1 MLNRLTEAMSQM
13 LVAADLILGPTW
25 EIVAL
30 GSPDQDV
37 TREIL
42 ESLWATFIPRRVV
55 ACRSADDSTYRSA
68 SRPIVRPQVASQR
81 SANRLRLRRLRVP
94 GTGRGHQRDRRHVD

>member
-1 MLNRLTEAMSQM
+1 MSQM

-30 GSPDQDV
+30 GSPDKDA

-55 ACRSADDSTYRSA
+55 ACRTADDSTYRSA
-68 SRPIVRPQVASQR
+68 LLDPLFAGKSPRNAQPTVYVCEGFACQEPV
-81 SANRLRLRRLRVP
+81 V
-94 GTGRGHQRDRRHVD
+94 GTSRDRRHVD